1 VHARAAADGVSNVV
15 EKESHARRYDTET
28 PLAWKQNPADVIAVA
43 RCGSELARITTEIAP
58 AEAIVSESNPIRV
71 FVTHAFQETDDYLRV
86 FEFLE
91 SVDRFFYLNV
101 SKPDNVPTTGGIEA
115 IKDELITQIKE
126 AEAVIVL
133 PSLYEEKESLARF
146 LMDAADVNSKPMI
159 AIRPFGGL
167 LETPPAVVERVREHI
182 EWNDREIADALRRQ
196 ARGEDT
202 ARWETIDFPGWD
214 EHGEI
219 EDNT

>member
-1 VHARAAADGVSNVV
+1 M
-15 EKESHARRYDTET
+15 
-28 PLAWKQNPADVIAVA
+28 
-43 RCGSELARITTEIAP
+43 
-58 AEAIVSESNPIRV
+58 SESNPIRV
-71 FVTHAFQETDDYLRV
+71 FVTHAFKETEDYLRA
-86 FEFLE
+86 FEYLE

-101 SKPDNVPTTGGIEA
+101 SKPDNVPTTGGIDA
-115 IKDELITQIKE
+115 VKRELIRQIKE

-133 PSLYEEKESLARF
+133 PSLFEEKEGLCRF
-146 LMDAADVNSKPMI
+146 LMDAADANSKPMI

-182 EWNDREIADALRRQ
+182 EWNDREIVDALKRQ

-219 EDNT
+219 EDKT

>member
-1 VHARAAADGVSNVV
+1 M
-15 EKESHARRYDTET
+15 
-28 PLAWKQNPADVIAVA
+28 
-43 RCGSELARITTEIAP
+43 
-58 AEAIVSESNPIRV
+58 SESNPIRV

-101 SKPDNVPTTGGIEA
+101 SKPDNVPESGGIDA
-115 IKDELITQIKE
+115 IKEELIAQIKE
-126 AEAVIVL
+126 AEAIIVL
-133 PSLYEEKESLARF
+133 PNLYEEKESLARF
-146 LMDAADVNSKPMI
+146 LMDAADANDIPMI

-167 LETPPAVVERVREHI
+167 LETPQAVVERAKEHI
-182 EWNDREIADALRRQ
+182 EWNDREIVDALKRQ

-202 ARWETIDFPGWD
+202 ARWETLDFPGWD

-219 EDNT
+219 KEET

>member
-1 VHARAAADGVSNVV
+1 M
-15 EKESHARRYDTET
+15 
-28 PLAWKQNPADVIAVA
+28 
-43 RCGSELARITTEIAP
+43 
-58 AEAIVSESNPIRV
+58 SESNPIRV

-101 SKPDNVPTTGGIEA
+101 SRPDNVPTTGGIEA
-115 IKDELITQIKE
+115 IKDELIRQVKE

-133 PSLYEEKESLARF
+133 PSLFEEKQSLGRF
-146 LMDAADVNSKPMI
+146 LMDAADANSKPMI
-159 AIRPFGGL
+159 AIRPFGGV
-167 LETPPAVVERVREHI
+167 LETPPAVVERVKEHI
-182 EWNDREIADALRRQ
+182 EWNDREIVDALKRQ

-219 EDNT
+219 SEKT

>member
-1 VHARAAADGVSNVV
+1 M
-15 EKESHARRYDTET
+15 
-28 PLAWKQNPADVIAVA
+28 
-43 RCGSELARITTEIAP
+43 
-58 AEAIVSESNPIRV
+58 SESNPIRV

-101 SKPDNVPTTGGIEA
+101 SQPDNVPTTGGIDA
-115 IKDELITQIKE
+115 IKDELIRQVKE

-133 PSLYEEKESLARF
+133 PGLYEEKESLARF
-146 LMDAADVNSKPMI
+146 LMDAADANSKPMI

-167 LETPPAVVERVREHI
+167 RETPKAVVERAKEHI
-182 EWNDREIADALRRQ
+182 EWNDREIVDALKRQ
-196 ARGEDT
+196 ARNEDT

-219 EDNT
+219 DDKTET

>member
-1 VHARAAADGVSNVV
+1 
-15 EKESHARRYDTET
+15 
-28 PLAWKQNPADVIAVA
+28 
-43 RCGSELARITTEIAP
+43 
-58 AEAIVSESNPIRV
+58 VSESNPIRV

-101 SKPDNVPTTGGIEA
+101 SKPDSVPESGGIEA
-115 IKDELITQIKE
+115 IKEELIAQIKE

-146 LMDAADVNSKPMI
+146 LMDAADANGKPMI

-167 LETPPAVVERVREHI
+167 LETPQAIVERTKEHI
-182 EWNDREIADALRRQ
+182 EWNDREIADALKRQ

-202 ARWETIDFPGWD
+202 ARWETLDFPGWD

-219 EDNT
+219 NEET

>member
-1 VHARAAADGVSNVV
+1 MHAGAAPDGVTNVV
-15 EKESHARRYDTET
+15 EKESHARRYDTESVQARKPIT
-28 PLAWKQNPADVIAVA
+28 SVVIRAA
-43 RCGSELARITTEIAP
+43 RPRRELARIGTGTVLREQ
-58 AEAIVSESNPIRV
+58 IVSEGNPIRV

-101 SKPDNVPTTGGIEA
+101 SKPDRVPESGGIEA
-115 IKDELITQIKE
+115 IKEELVNQIKE
-126 AEAVIVL
+126 SEAVIVL
-133 PSLYEEKESLARF
+133 PSLYEDKESMARF
-146 LMDAADVNSKPMI
+146 LMEAADANNKPMI

-167 LETPPAVVERVREHI
+167 HETPAAVLQRAKEHI
-182 EWNDREIADALRRQ
+182 EWNNREIVDSLRRQ

-202 ARWETIDFPGWD
+202 QRWETLDFPGWD

-219 EDNT
+219 DE